1 MARPNK
7 AQITYEV
14 DGVESVLRFHSVI
27 AEEHTATASITKF
40 PVQSGFNISNHSIKM
55 NRVVSITG
63 IVTNSQVVG
72 GETFNEFDDSKNV
85 VRLMFSVL
93 KDLVGGAVP
102 CEVVTNYGDYSPVIF
117 TKFKTKLVAGKTDVM
132 EFTMSGEEVQ
142 LGSTINGTKPTLLV
156 FTPLDVTQTE
166 ARKAELT
173 SAGFDVSDTAIL
185 SEAEVNLNESFQ
197 VESVDDLGS
206 KSITTYENVHKDS
219 TSDVTS
225 MLVSTSNTEVAGIA
239 SVADLTGAVKEEL
252 GLPDISLSGPSSL
265 SSCFLSGA
273 DSLATETINEEIDT
287 VFGKLETSLYGGKYS
302 IIGVK
307 GNQSLGQELLGVG
320 ADCLVVG
327 ATGSSTLHDSVS
339 DVTGIGNI
347 PSVGDVLNGAS
358 ATSGSSLTT
367 ITKIEC
373 GC

>member
-72 GETFNEFDDSKNV
+72 GETFNDFDDSKNV

-102 CEVVTNYGDYSPVIF
+102 CKVVTNYGDYSPVIF

-156 FTPLDVTQTE
+156 FNDLDSSQVDARISELSKTGIFAGRRVLESIAEGEGTYTISEAVVDLNEDFQIETISEFGEKSLSTYEKISEGFTDASTGLLTTLGIPPIYAGVITELVKDKVEEKITTEVGELKSDIYGFVYAVTGVNGDQ
-166 ARKAELT
+166 
-173 SAGFDVSDTAIL
+173 GFGQEIL
-185 SEAEVNLNESFQ
+185 SVG
-197 VESVDDLGS
+197 VD
-206 KSITTYENVHKDS
+206 T
-219 TSDVTS
+219 
-225 MLVSTSNTEVAGIA
+225 
-239 SVADLTGAVKEEL
+239 
-252 GLPDISLSGPSSL
+252 
-265 SSCFLSGA
+265 
-273 DSLATETINEEIDT
+273 
-287 VFGKLETSLYGGKYS
+287 
-302 IIGVK
+302 
-307 GNQSLGQELLGVG
+307 
-320 ADCLVVG
+320 LVVG
-327 ATGSSTLHDSVS
+327 AMELANSAVYSPEGASLPSTE
-339 DVTGIGNI
+339 
-347 PSVGDVLNGAS
+347 DVLTGA
-358 ATSGSSLTT
+358 TNLGSSLLSGAVKKYAPAV
-367 ITKIEC
+367 ITKITKVV
-373 GC
+373 GL